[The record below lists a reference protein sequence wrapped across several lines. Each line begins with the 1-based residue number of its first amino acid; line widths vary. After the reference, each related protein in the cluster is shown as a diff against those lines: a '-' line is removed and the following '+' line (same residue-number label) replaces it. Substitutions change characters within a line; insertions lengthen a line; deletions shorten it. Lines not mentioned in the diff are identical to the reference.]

1 MLHDFHLHTFV
12 SDGELSPSELLR
24 AAAARGV
31 THLSI
36 TDHDALGAYA
46 WQGGAVFAEA
56 QALGLELT
64 VGIELDADVE
74 GVEVHLLGYG
84 LDRHEP
90 TLRAHLESV
99 RSTRFERAR
108 REIALV
114 NELLGPGS
122 IDPDEIFR
130 PGRET
135 LMKPHFIH
143 PLLDKG
149 RFGTYEEANA
159 WYRKHVKAGIVVPK
173 PAFADAL
180 RLVHGAGGWASL
192 AHPAYYRRAGFD
204 ALARLA
210 ELRALG
216 LDAIEAD
223 YPYHA
228 CSPHEFGANDEHT
241 YNSALAAAAHEH
253 GLRVTR
259 GSDCHTAADFVKV
272 YGG

>member
-12 SDGELSPSELLR
+12 SDGDLSPSELLQ
-24 AAAARGV
+24 AAQRRGV

-46 WQGGAVFAEA
+46 WQDGAVFAEA
-56 QALGLELT
+56 RALGLDLT
-64 VGIELDADVE
+64 VGIELDADVD
-74 GVEVHLLGYG
+74 GVEVHLLGFG
-84 LDRHEP
+84 LDRHEAA
-90 TLRAHLESV
+90 LCAHLERV
-99 RSTRFERAR
+99 RTTRFERAR

-122 IDPDEIFR
+122 IEPDEIFR

-149 RFGTYEEANA
+149 RFDTYETANA
-159 WYRKHVKAGIVVPK
+159 WYRAHVKAGIAVPK
-173 PAFADAL
+173 PTLANAVE
-180 RLVHGAGGWASL
+180 LVHGAGGWASL
-192 AHPAYYRRAGFD
+192 AHPAYYRRGGFD
-204 ALARLA
+204 ALARLG

-228 CSPHEFGANDEHT
+228 CSPHEFGADDERA
-241 YNSALAAAAHEH
+241 YNTALAAAAQAH

-272 YGG
+272 YGA